1 MYYHRKSAR
10 IPNYDYSGNNYYF
23 ITICTYHRQCIFGN
37 PNQLNWL
44 GQIVERHILNIP
56 SHYEG
61 VRIDKFVVM
70 PNHIHLIIALENGE
84 KNPDIRYLVA
94 LLKTG
99 ITKEI
104 RNMKPGMEVWQ
115 RSFHDHIIRN
125 QKSFEKIWLYIE
137 DNPRKWEQDCFY
149 RKTY

>member
-1 MYYHRKSAR
+1 MMYYHRKSAR

-23 ITICTYHRQCIFGN
+23 ITICTYHRLCIFGN

-44 GQIVERHILNIP
+44 GQIVERHILNIT

-84 KNPDIRYLVA
+84 KNPDIR
-94 LLKTG
+94 
-99 ITKEI
+99 
-104 RNMKPGMEVWQ
+104 
-115 RSFHDHIIRN
+115 
-125 QKSFEKIWLYIE
+125 
-137 DNPRKWEQDCFY
+137 
-149 RKTY
+149 